1 MPPWKILV
9 VLYWGSLLEWG
20 QLSFG
25 EILWWGG
32 TFRGGGIFLGGNYPQ
47 GQLSEGPLPL
57 GTTVRGGGAIIQG
70 AIIRGAI
77 LLEVNCP
84 ITRIKTYILFNK
96 ENCSYNDNDN
106 NSYNGLFVTCYIV
119 EAVYSITDAEEFS
132 KISRVTEFRFPVLQ
146 SLVTDFEI
154 SGSQGLGFLVLLFLF
169 FFFFLLLAWSIRLL
183 HQNDARPV

>member
-1 MPPWKILV
+1 M
-9 VLYWGSLLEWG
+9 
-20 QLSFG
+20 
-25 EILWWGG
+25 
-32 TFRGGGIFLGGNYPQ
+32 
-47 GQLSEGPLPL
+47 SEGPLPL
-57 GTTVRGGGAIIQG
+57 GTTVRGEGGQLSEG
-70 AIIRGAI
+70 HSSKGELSRGAI

-146 SLVTDFEI
+146 SLVTDFVF
-154 SGSQGLGFLVLLFLF
+154 SGSQGLGFLVLLFIF
-169 FFFFLLLAWSIRLL
+169 FFFFFTPSLVNTFASSKRCKTCLNSLVKIPSNVATLI
-183 HQNDARPV
+183 

>member
-1 MPPWKILV
+1 M
-9 VLYWGSLLEWG
+9 
-20 QLSFG
+20 
-25 EILWWGG
+25 
-32 TFRGGGIFLGGNYPQ
+32 
-47 GQLSEGPLPL
+47 SEGPLPL
-57 GTTVRGGGAIIQG
+57 GTTVRGEGGQLSEG
-70 AIIRGAI
+70 HSSKGELSRGAI

-169 FFFFLLLAWSIRLL
+169 FFFFLLLA
-183 HQNDARPV
+183 